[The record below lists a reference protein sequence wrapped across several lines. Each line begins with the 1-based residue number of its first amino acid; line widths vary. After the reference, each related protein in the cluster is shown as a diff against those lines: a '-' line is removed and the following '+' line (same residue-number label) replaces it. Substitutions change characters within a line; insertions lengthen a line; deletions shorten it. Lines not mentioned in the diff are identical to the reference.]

1 MKPKTLALTTLLISL
16 SFAAPAVAEKLEH
29 TRKLLSTKQCPQCEL
44 SNAGLVFA
52 DLTGANLAQANLAGA
67 NLSRANLQ
75 GADLRGANLMGANL
89 VGANLVGAKLD
100 GANLSLADLRT
111 AYLSGATLEGTV
123 LQNAQLQGATGLSTV
138 AGKPEEF
145 YLWAMQDG
153 QNQNYAAAIENFS
166 QALQRKPDFAEAYLG
181 RGVARFQI
189 GDHNGAIA
197 DSRVAEE
204 LFTRQGN
211 KEGSQ
216 ISKQFV
222 QELTGPPKKPRG
234 NFFQGL
240 MNVVGGLLQL
250 YFLR

>member
-1 MKPKTLALTTLLISL
+1 MKSKILALTTLLL
-16 SFAAPAVAEKLEH
+16 SFSLITPALAEKLEH
-29 TRKLLSTKQCPQCEL
+29 TRQLLSTKQCPQCEL

-52 DLTGANLAQANLAGA
+52 NLAGANLTGANLTGA

-75 GADLRGANLMGANL
+75 GADLRGANLVGASL

-100 GANLSLADLRT
+100 GANLSFTDLRT
-111 AYLSGATLEGTV
+111 AYLSGATLEGTI
-123 LQNAQLQGATGLSTV
+123 LQNAQLQGAIGLSPVTGD
-138 AGKPEEF
+138 AEEF
-145 YLWAMQDG
+145 YRWAMQDG

-166 QALQRKPDFAEAYLG
+166 QALQRKPEFAEAYLG

-189 GDHNGAIA
+189 GDRNGAVTDSKIA
-197 DSRVAEE
+197 ED
-204 LFTRQGN
+204 LFTRQGK
-211 KEGSQ
+211 KEGAQ

-222 QELTGPPKKPRG
+222 QELTEGPKKPRT
-234 NFFQGL
+234 NFLQGL